1 MASLMENLIVTL
13 GDLCEEYENL
23 LGLSSKKKPV
33 IISGNLE
40 ELSKITDEEQI
51 VVGRINHLDRKRQE
65 VVSDIANVVNRDVED
80 LKLENMIQM
89 LEPRPAEQQKLA
101 AVYDRLKDVVH
112 REKQMNEQNRELILN
127 ALEMIQFDINM
138 FQAMKA
144 APQTANYNK
153 GAYST
158 GSVIGV
164 GRSEFDAKQ

>member
-13 GDLCEEYENL
+13 GDLCEEYDNL
-23 LGLSSKKKPV
+23 LGLSTRKKPI

-51 VVGRINHLDRKRQE
+51 VVSRINHIDRKRQE
-65 VVSDIANVVNRDVED
+65 VVHDIANVVNRDVED
-80 LKLENMIQM
+80 LKLENIIQM

-101 AVYDRLKDVVH
+101 RVYDRLKDLVH
-112 REKQMNEQNRELILN
+112 RVRQVNEQNRELITN
-127 ALEMIQFDINM
+127 ALEMIEFDINM
-138 FQAMKA
+138 FQAMRA

-153 GAYST
+153 GAYNT

-164 GRSEFDAKQ
+164 GKSEFDAKQ

>member
-1 MASLMENLIVTL
+1 MASLMENLIMTL
-13 GDLCEEYENL
+13 DGLCEEYENL
-23 LGLSSKKKPV
+23 LGLSTRKKPI

-65 VVSDIANVVNRDVED
+65 VVRDIANVVNRDVED
-80 LKLENMIQM
+80 LKLENIIQM

-101 AVYDRLKDVVH
+101 EVYDRLKEAVR
-112 REKQMNEQNRELILN
+112 REKQMNEQNRDLIVN
-127 ALEMIQFDINM
+127 ALELIEFDINM
-138 FQAMKA
+138 FRAMKA
-144 APQTANYNK
+144 APQTANYDK

>member
-1 MASLMENLIVTL
+1 MASLMENLIMTL

-23 LGLSSKKKPV
+23 LGLSTRKKPI

-40 ELSKITDEEQI
+40 ELSKITDEEQT

-65 VVSDIANVVNRDVED
+65 VVRDIANVVNRDVED
-80 LKLENMIQM
+80 LKLENIIQM
-89 LEPRPAEQQKLA
+89 LEPRPVEQQKLA
-101 AVYDRLKDVVH
+101 AVYDRLKEAV
-112 REKQMNEQNRELILN
+112 RKEKQINEQNRDLITS
-127 ALEMIQFDINM
+127 ALEMIEFDISM

-153 GAYST
+153 GAYNT

>member
-23 LGLSSKKKPV
+23 LGLSTQKKPV
-33 IISGNLE
+33 IISGNLK

-51 VVGRINHLDRKRQE
+51 VASRINNLDNKRRE
-65 VVSDIANVVNRDVED
+65 VIQDIANVVNRDVED
-80 LKLENMIQM
+80 LILTNIIQM

-101 AVYDRLKDVVH
+101 KVHDRLKAVVH
-112 REKQMNEQNRELILN
+112 KVQQVNEQNKELIQS
-127 ALEMIQFDINM
+127 ALEMIEFDINM

-144 APQTANYNK
+144 APETANYNK
-153 GAYST
+153 GAYSA

-164 GRSEFDAKQ
+164 QRNGFDAKQ